1 MSIQE
6 LTLANNQKKRLQKA
20 IKDEAVLFE
29 DENGDLVVN
38 VSNYNEF
45 KHELRII
52 RATKKNN
59 LEVTPIETIVGEDI
73 LDFKVEYFVF
83 S

>member
-6 LTLANNQKKRLQKA
+6 VAIANNQKKRLLA
-20 IKDEAVLFE
+20 VIKDEAVLFK

-38 VSNYNEF
+38 VANYKEF
-45 KHELRII
+45 KKELIVLK
-52 RATKKNN
+52 TMKKGVD
-59 LEVTPIETIVGEDI
+59 LTPIETIVGEGV
-73 LDFKVEYFVF
+73 LDSGAEYFVF

>member
-6 LTLANNQKKRLQKA
+6 LAIANNQKKKLLNA
-20 IKDEAVLFE
+20 VKDEAVLFQ

-38 VSNYNEF
+38 VANYKEF
-45 KHELRII
+45 KGELLVLKR
-52 RATKKNN
+52 TKKG
-59 LEVTPIETIVGEDI
+59 LEIEPIEAIVGKGL
-73 LDFKVEYFVF
+73 LDFSAEYFVL

>member
-6 LTLANNQKKRLQKA
+6 VAIANNQKKRLLA
-20 IKDEAVLFE
+20 VIKDEAVLFQ

-38 VSNYNEF
+38 VANYKEF
-45 KHELRII
+45 KKELVVLK
-52 RATKKNN
+52 TMKKGVV
-59 LEVTPIETIVGEDI
+59 LTPIESIVGEGV
-73 LDFKVEYFVF
+73 LDFDAEYFVF

>member
-38 VSNYNEF
+38 VANYKEF

-52 RATKKNN
+52 RATKKN
-59 LEVTPIETIVGEDI
+59 LEVEPIEVIVGEGI
-73 LDFKVEYFVF
+73 LDFNAEYFVF
-83 S
+83 G